1 MPGGG
6 AGTAYT
12 SVRVWAAP
20 SPIPRDL
27 AGCRQLPTLTASPYF
42 LLCESSQAAPAAAV
56 GGGACISAI
65 IAISS

>member
-42 LLCESSQAAPAAAV
+42 LLCESSQAAPAVLEVEPA
-56 GGGACISAI
+56 SLP
-65 IAISS
+65 SPPEL